1 MPHWLCFFGGH
12 ILMGFRAMNFKD
24 VLLNLLHFFNT
35 KKISHSLV
43 GAFALKAYGY
53 LRATSDIEFV
63 VRSEDQAKI
72 VAHLESIGYETL
84 HCSAG
89 FSNHLHPLAKLGRID
104 FIYVRGETAHAI
116 LSQSKDALI
125 LEGVS
130 VPVAKPE
137 HLVALKLFA
146 ARNDPARLYEELA
159 DIRHILKL
167 PGLDMEE
174 IRSYFEK
181 YGQMERYYELTGQED
196 LGPRP

>member
-1 MPHWLCFFGGH
+1 MPHSLRFFDGH
-12 ILMGFRAMNFKD
+12 IPMGARAMNFKNI
-24 VLLNLLHFFNT
+24 LLNLLQFFNER
-35 KKISHSLV
+35 KIAHALV

-53 LRATSDIEFV
+53 LRATSDIDFL
-63 VRSEDQAKI
+63 VRAEDQARI

-104 FIYVRGETAHAI
+104 FIYVRGETADVL
-116 LSQSKDALI
+116 LSQSRHALI
-125 LEGVS
+125 LEGIS
-130 VPVAKPE
+130 VPVVRPE

-146 ARNDPARLYEELA
+146 ARNDPSRLYAELA
-159 DIRHILKL
+159 DIQHIVKL

-181 YGQMERYYELTGQED
+181 YGQLERYYELTGQED
-196 LGPRP
+196 PGPQS